1 MAATRRIADGRFHK
15 KYQNCATKAL
25 LRDVIGTVFIT
36 ECRKRGLMASL
47 YRLSSSLSNRTVE
60 ITGKR
65 KKIKTGL
72 VAILCQVAV

>member
-1 MAATRRIADGRFHK
+1 MVATRRVADGHFYTK
-15 KYQNCATKAL
+15 DQSCATKAL
-25 LRDVIGTVFIT
+25 LRDVIDTEFIT

-47 YRLSSSLSNRTVE
+47 CRLSLSQNNRTVE

-72 VAILCQVAV
+72 VARLC